1 MRSRSLRN
9 RSPLLWFVL
18 PFAFGVVAGRLG
30 LALPPLLL
38 LAFSLLLVGLAWR
51 GLAWRPWAWP
61 LCFALALLL
70 AGAASYQIHR
80 RRVAEREALP
90 SREVELS
97 LRCDRVFS
105 GGKQGQCSLIG
116 VIERADA
123 HLRELEGQRVYA
135 SLKLTKGQAPPLRSE
150 GLRVRGVLSPLVIA
164 PEKRDF
170 ASFLS
175 EGGVGFRLTRCST
188 WRVERVAGPY
198 ARLREA
204 GLQTFSRVLDEGLLK
219 RRPELAGILK
229 AMMLGRQSEL
239 SAEQKER
246 YMLSGTMHLFAI
258 SGLHIAVI
266 AAALG
271 GLVGWLPLGAWGRF
285 LLTTSLLWFYVD
297 VTGAAP
303 SALRSYLMVVCVQLS
318 WLGRLP
324 GSSLSGLC
332 LATTWVLVLSPL
344 DFFSAGFQMSYGIVA
359 ALILYGQPLTEFLLE
374 RFDPFAPVPQILRG
388 PGQRCLELLRV
399 WALPTAALS
408 ISAGLISL
416 LSGIA
421 FFGTLSH
428 GSVLANLLMIPASV
442 LVIHAGFV
450 ALVLGLAGWAGA
462 AALFNYAAGLVLWA
476 MDAVLAWFVGLPGVY
491 APLVFRQAW
500 LGGAG
505 LGVFLLLMLAC
516 YALRWGRRGGLLWLP
531 PLAATAFVALAAVF
545 PS

>member
-1 MRSRSLRN
+1 
-9 RSPLLWFVL
+9 
-18 PFAFGVVAGRLG
+18 
-30 LALPPLLL
+30 
-38 LAFSLLLVGLAWR
+38 
-51 GLAWRPWAWP
+51 
-61 LCFALALLL
+61 
-70 AGAASYQIHR
+70 
-80 RRVAEREALP
+80 
-90 SREVELS
+90 
-97 LRCDRVFS
+97 
-105 GGKQGQCSLIG
+105 
-116 VIERADA
+116 
-123 HLRELEGQRVYA
+123 
-135 SLKLTKGQAPPLRSE
+135 
-150 GLRVRGVLSPLVIA
+150 
-164 PEKRDF
+164 
-170 ASFLS
+170 
-175 EGGVGFRLTRCST
+175 VGFRLIRCGN
-188 WRVERVAGPY
+188 WRVERAAGPY

-204 GLQTFSRVLDEGLLK
+204 GLQAFSRILDEGILG

-239 SAEQKER
+239 SPEQKQR

-271 GLVGWLPLGAWGRF
+271 GLIAWLPLGGWGRF
-285 LLTTSLLWFYVD
+285 LFSASLLWFYVD

-303 SALRSYLMVVCVQLS
+303 SALRSYLMVICVQLA

-332 LATTWVLVLSPL
+332 LATAWVLVLSPL

-374 RFDPFAPVPQILRG
+374 RFDPFAPVPEILRG
-388 PGQRCLELLRV
+388 PGQRTLELLRV

-408 ISAGLISL
+408 LSAGLVSL

-450 ALVLGLAGWAGA
+450 ALVLGLTGWAAA

-476 MDAVLAWFVGLPGVY
+476 MDATLAWFVGLPGVY

-505 LGVFLLLMLAC
+505 LGMFLLLLLAC
-516 YALRWGRRGGLLWLP
+516 YELRWGRRGGLLWLP
-531 PLAATAFVALAAVF
+531 PLAATAFVVLAAVF